1 MFYQNMDHITWPI
14 VYRLKTIAYFCPQR
28 CLDDEPVPDR
38 YGKPF
43 HKLPSKVML
52 TSLLFSFDDF
62 NTPTT
67 AAAASLAARW
77 TRAFIGFY

>member
-1 MFYQNMDHITWPI
+1 MFCQNMDHITWPI
-14 VYRLKTIAYFCPQR
+14 VYSIFFPQR
-28 CLDDEPVPDR
+28 RLNDEPVPDR

>member
-1 MFYQNMDHITWPI
+1 MDHITWP
-14 VYRLKTIAYFCPQR
+14 LAYFCPQR
-28 CLDDEPVPDR
+28 ILDDEPFADR

-52 TSLLFSFDDF
+52 TSLLFSFEDF